1 MYLKTCKYC
10 TFSKLL
16 PEDVMSMYII
26 FHSKPNQKYSEVY
39 TLCVTVCMMAL

>member
-26 FHSKPNQKYSEVY
+26 FHSKPNQKCSEVY
-39 TLCVTVCMMAL
+39 TPCVTVCMMAL